1 MNKTW
6 KRQVFRHTAL
16 YTAILMFSHTGG
28 GGGAQAQTQ
37 TQTHKYAIVMNGQN
51 LPEVKWGQDYKKLA
65 QKSNERQFTHTTN
78 FHIKKNVTLSFNNI
92 DEVVAEKKDVV
103 VFGTATYLPPYGKVS
118 GFDADKLKKRGDALG
133 WIKTTKPG
141 LVGYSYEGVTCQNNY
156 NNASS
161 GCPELIYKT
170 QFSFGQQG
178 LKKKTTG
185 GLDIAEDKSRD
196 NSPIYKLQDYPGL
209 GVSFNLSSE
218 SLVKSIKYNKIISSF
233 SEGVTQQNGTQNQHK
248 DKNLVYTTGDYQYKN
263 KYSSRY
269 VGQNEHSAIAFYL
282 NAKLHLLDKK
292 NIKNIAQGKTVNLGT
307 LKSYVEPTAEWKNK
321 RQNYFQGNWT
331 FEDKGTVSVKLK
343 LPEVKAGRCVNKNNP
358 NPNAKAPSPALT
370 APALWF
376 GPVQNGKVQMYS
388 ASVSTYPDS
397 SSSQIFLQ
405 NLSRKDDTSKPGRY
419 SLKPLS
425 TSEIK
430 SKEPNFTGRQTI
442 IRLDGRV
449 QQIKLGQS
457 NNEVVGFNGNSNN
470 ATFGIVSEGSF
481 MPDTSEW
488 KKVLLPWTVRVFADD
503 SKFKEFNKEEK
514 DNKPKYSQKYRSRDN
529 GKRERNLGDIVNS
542 PIVAVGGYLAT
553 SANDGM
559 VHIFKKGNG
568 GDERN
573 YSLKLSYIP
582 GTMPRKD
589 IENKDSTLAKELRA
603 FAEKGY
609 VGDRYGVDGGFVLR
623 QVNLNGKDHVF
634 MFGAMGFG
642 GRGAYA
648 LDLTKADGSDPT
660 KASLFDVKDNGNNGN
675 NGNNRVELGYT
686 VGTPQIGKTHN
697 GKYAAFLASG
707 YATKKID
714 DPTNKTALY
723 VYDLENNG
731 NLIKKIEV
739 KDGKGGLSSPTLV
752 DKDLDGTVDIA
763 YAGDRGGKMYRFDL
777 SGQSP
782 DQWTV
787 RPIFE
792 GTKPITSAPAISQLK
807 DKRVVIFGTGSDL
820 SEEDVD
826 NMEEQYIYGIFDDDT
841 ATTGTVNFSGSG
853 GGLLE
858 QVLSRDNDNKTLFLT
873 DYKRSDGSGSK
884 GWVVKLKDG
893 QRVTVKPTVVLRTA
907 FVTIRKYNDG
917 GCGAETAILGIN
929 TADGGKLTKK
939 SARPIVPDANKDVA
953 QYSGHKQTTKGKS
966 IPIGCMQKGN
976 EIVCPNGYVYDK
988 PVNVRYLDEKKT
1000 DGFSTTADGDAGGSG
1015 IDPAGKRSGKN
1026 NRCFSQKGVRT
1037 LLMNDLD
1044 SLDITGPTCGMKRI
1058 SWREVFY

>member
-28 GGGAQAQTQ
+28 GGGQAQAQ
-37 TQTHKYAIVMNGQN
+37 TQTHKYAIVMNAQN
-51 LPEVKWGQDYKKLA
+51 LPEVKWGNDYNKLV
-65 QKSNERQFTHTTN
+65 QKINEREVTHTSL
-78 FHIKKNVTLSFNNI
+78 FGIKKSVSFSFNNK
-92 DEVVAEKKDVV
+92 DEVVAEKKDAV
-103 VFGTATYLPPYGKVS
+103 VFGAATYLPPYGKVS
-118 GFDADKLKKRGDALG
+118 GFDTVKLTERANALN
-133 WIKTTKPG
+133 WINTTHPG
-141 LVGYSYEGVTCQNNY
+141 LIGYSYQDSTCS
-156 NNASS
+156 SS
-161 GCPELIYKT
+161 GCPEVAYRT
-170 QFSFGQQG
+170 QFTFGNSG
-178 LKKKTTG
+178 LAKKKTDNK
-185 GLDIAEDKSRD
+185 LDIYEDKSRD
-196 NSPIYKLQDYPGL
+196 NSPIYKVKDYPWL
-209 GVSFNLSSE
+209 GVSFNLGGESSFKPKRNG
-218 SLVKSIKYNKIISSF
+218 SLVSSF
-233 SEGVTQQNGTQNQHK
+233 SEDVTQQNGAGSQHK
-248 DKNLVYTTGDYQYKN
+248 DKNLVYTTDDYKSQNNKN
-263 KYSSRY
+263 HQDKHHA
-269 VGQNEHSAIAFYL
+269 VAFYL

-292 NIKNIAQGKTVNLGT
+292 HIKNIVQGKTVNLGI
-307 LKSYVEPTAEWKNK
+307 LKTRIEPTEAWKRRNS
-321 RQNYFQGNWT
+321 NFFNGSWT
-331 FEDKGTVSVKLK
+331 YEEKGTVSVKLK
-343 LPEVKAGRCVNKNNP
+343 LLEVKAGRCINKQNPNKNS
-358 NPNAKAPSPALT
+358 KAPSPALT

-397 SSSQIFLQ
+397 SSSRIFLQ
-405 NLSRKDDTSKPGRY
+405 NLKRKNDPNKPGRY
-419 SLKPLS
+419 SLADLS
-425 TSEIK
+425 ASDIQ
-430 SKEPNFTGRQTI
+430 SKEPTFTSRQTI
-442 IRLDGRV
+442 IRLDKGV
-449 QQIKLGQS
+449 HQIKLQG
-457 NNEVVGFNGNSNN
+457 NEVANFNGNDGKND
-470 ATFGIVSEGSF
+470 TFGIVSEGSF
-481 MPDTSEW
+481 TPDVSEW
-488 KKVLLPWTVRVFADD
+488 KKVLLPWTVRASNDD
-503 SKFKEFNKEEK
+503 NQFKTINQQLNQQLNQQKIQ
-514 DNKPKYSQKYRSRDN
+514 YSQRYRIRDN
-529 GKRERNLGDIVNS
+529 GNNNNRNLGDIVNS
-542 PIVAVGGYLAT
+542 PIVAVGEYLAT

-559 VHIFKKGNG
+559 VHIFKKNG
-568 GDERN
+568 GGDDRN
-573 YSLKLSYIP
+573 YNLKLSYIP

-589 IENKDSTLAKELRA
+589 IESKDSNLAKELRA

-623 QVNLNGKDHVF
+623 QVEWKGQNRVF

-648 LDLTKADGSDPT
+648 LDLTKADSNNPT
-660 KASLFDVKDNGNNGN
+660 AVSLFDVKNDKNSNNG
-675 NGNNRVELGYT
+675 VQLGYT
-686 VGTPQIGKTHN
+686 VGTPQIGKTHD

-707 YATKKID
+707 YATKEITSND
-714 DPTNKTALY
+714 NKTALY
-723 VYDLENNG
+723 VYDLESNG
-731 NLIKKIEV
+731 TLIKKIEV
-739 KDGKGGLSSPTLV
+739 PGGKGGLSSPTLV

-820 SEEDVD
+820 SEEDVLSTD
-826 NMEEQYIYGIFDDDT
+826 EQHIYGIFDDDT
-841 ATTGTVNFSGSG
+841 ATTGSVNFSGLG

-858 QVLSRDNDNKTLFLT
+858 QELKQEGKTLFLT
-873 DYKRSDGSGSK
+873 DYKRSDGSGDK

-907 FVTIRKYNDG
+907 FVTIHKYTGTDK
-917 GCGAETAILGIN
+917 CGAETAILGIN

-939 SARPIVPDANKDVA
+939 SARPIVPEANTAVA
-953 QYSGHKQTTKGKS
+953 QYSGHKQTANGKS
-966 IPIGCMQKGN
+966 IPIGCMEKDGGT
-976 EIVCPNGYVYDK
+976 VCPNGYVYDK

-1015 IDPAGKRSGKN
+1015 IDPAGKRAGKN

-1058 SWREVFY
+1058 SWREVFF

>member
-1 MNKTW
+1 MNKTL

-16 YTAILMFSHTGG
+16 YAAILMFSHTGG
-28 GGGAQAQTQ
+28 GGAMA
-37 TQTHKYAIVMNGQN
+37 QTHKYAIIMNERKQ
-51 LPEVKWGQDYKKLA
+51 PEVKSNVPSSIKDKDRKREYTHYKYNA
-65 QKSNERQFTHTTN
+65 GGGS
-78 FHIKKNVTLSFNNI
+78 VSFNNS
-92 DEVVAEKKDVV
+92 DELVSRQNGTA

-118 GFDADKLKKRGDALG
+118 GFDDKRLKERGNAVN
-133 WIKTTKPG
+133 WIHTTHPG
-141 LVGYSYEGVTCQNNY
+141 LIGYSY
-156 NNASS
+156 ASVVCRS
-161 GCPELIYKT
+161 GTGCPKLVYKT
-170 QFSFGQQG
+170 RFSFDNPDLVKNAGR
-178 LKKKTTG
+178 
-185 GLDIAEDKSRD
+185 LDRHTDPSRE
-196 NSPIYKLQDYPGL
+196 NSPIYKLKDYPWL
-209 GVSFNLSSE
+209 GVSFNLGAE
-218 SLVKSIKYNKIISSF
+218 GTTKDGKTINKLVSSF
-233 SEGVTQQNGTQNQHK
+233 DENNNNQTIVSTTEGDPISLGDQQREHTAV
-248 DKNLVYTTGDYQYKN
+248 VY
-263 KYSSRY
+263 
-269 VGQNEHSAIAFYL
+269 YL

-292 NIKNIAQGKTVNLGT
+292 QIQNITDKTVRLGV
-307 LKSYVEPTAEWKNK
+307 LKPSIDVKI
-321 RQNYFQGNWT
+321 QNTGLSGILGFHAKWDIKDNGQIP
-331 FEDKGTVSVKLK
+331 VKLG
-343 LPEVKAGRCVNKNNP
+343 LQQVKAGRCINKPNP
-358 NPNAKAPSPALT
+358 NPNKKDLSPALT

-397 SSSQIFLQ
+397 SSSRIFLQ
-405 NLSRKDDTSKPGRY
+405 NLERKTDPGRPGRH

-425 TSEIK
+425 DTQIK
-430 SKEPNFTGRQTI
+430 SKEPNFTGRQTV
-442 IRLDGRV
+442 IRLDGGV
-449 QQIKLGQS
+449 QQIKLDKNKEATGL
-457 NNEVVGFNGNSNN
+457 NGNTGKND
-470 ATFGIVSEGSF
+470 TFGIVSEGSF
-481 MPDTSEW
+481 TPDVSEW
-488 KKVLLPWTVRVFADD
+488 KKVLLPWTVRGFADD
-503 SKFKEFNKEEK
+503 SEFKKFNKEEK
-514 DNKPKYSQKYRSRDN
+514 NNDNKPKYSQKYRSRDN
-529 GKRERNLGDIVNS
+529 NNRDLGDIINS

-568 GDERN
+568 DARD

-589 IENKDSTLAKELRA
+589 IENKESTLAKELRA

-623 QVNLNGKDHVF
+623 RITDDQDKQKHFF
-634 MFGAMGFG
+634 MFGAMGLG

-648 LDLTKADGSDPT
+648 LDLTKADDNDPT

-707 YATKKID
+707 YATKDINNGE
-714 DPTNKTALY
+714 NKTALY

-763 YAGDRGGKMYRFDL
+763 YAGDRGGSMYRFDL
-777 SGQSP
+777 SSQDP
-782 DQWTV
+782 KQWSA
-787 RPIFE
+787 RAIFK
-792 GTKPITSAPAISQLK
+792 GDKPITSAPAISQLK

-820 SEEDVD
+820 SEDDVLSTS
-826 NMEEQYIYGIFDDDT
+826 EQYIYGIFDDDT
-841 ATTGTVNFSGSG
+841 ATTGSVNFSGLG

-858 QVLSRDNDNKTLFLT
+858 QELKQEGKTLFLT
-873 DYKRSDGSGSK
+873 DYKRSDGSGNK

-907 FVTIRKYNDG
+907 FVTIHKYTGTDK
-917 GCGAETAILGIN
+917 CGAETAILGIN

-939 SARPIVPDANKDVA
+939 SARPIVPAANSKVA
-953 QYSGHKQTTKGKS
+953 QYSGDKKTSSGKS
-966 IPIGCMQKGN
+966 IPIGCMEKDNG
-976 EIVCPNGYVYDK
+976 IVCPNGYVYDK

-1000 DGFSTTADGDAGGSG
+1000 DDFPVTADGDAGGSG
-1015 IDPAGKRSGKN
+1015 TFKEGKKPARN
-1026 NRCFSQKGVRT
+1026 NRCFSGKGVRT

-1044 SLDITGPTCGMKRI
+1044 SLDITGP
-1058 SWREVFY
+1058 

>member
-28 GGGAQAQTQ
+28 GGGQAQAQAQ
-37 TQTHKYAIVMNGQN
+37 AHKYAIVMNAQN
-51 LPEVKWGQDYKKLA
+51 LPEVKWGNQYQSLTH
-65 QKSNERQFTHTTN
+65 KSNEREVIHTSG
-78 FHIKKNVTLSFNNI
+78 FSLAKKHISFSFNNT
-92 DEVVAEKKDVV
+92 DEVVAEKKDAV
-103 VFGTATYLPPYGKVS
+103 VFGAATYLPPYGKVS
-118 GFDADKLKKRGDALG
+118 GFD
-133 WIKTTKPG
+133 TTKLTERKNAVDQIGTTHPG
-141 LVGYSYEGVTCQNNY
+141 LVGYSYEGSTC
-156 NNASS
+156 SS
-161 GCPELIYKT
+161 GGCPTVAYRT
-170 QFSFGQQG
+170 QFTFGNSS
-178 LKKKTTG
+178 LAKKTNGG
-185 GLDIAEDKSRD
+185 GLDIYEDKSRD
-196 NSPIYKLQDYPGL
+196 NSPIYKLKDHPWL
-209 GVSFNLSSE
+209 GVSFNLGGESSFKPKRQG
-218 SLVKSIKYNKIISSF
+218 SLVSSF
-233 SEGVTQQNGTQNQHK
+233 SEDVTQQNGADSQHK
-248 DKNLVYTTGDYQYKN
+248 GKNLVYTTDDYKSQNNKN
-263 KYSSRY
+263 HQDKHHA
-269 VGQNEHSAIAFYL
+269 VAFYL

-292 NIKNIAQGKTVNLGT
+292 HITNIAQVGTVDLGT
-307 LKSYVEPTAEWKNK
+307 LKTRIEPTEAWKK
-321 RQNYFQGNWT
+321 QNNNFFSGSWT
-331 FEDKGTVSVKLK
+331 YEEKGLVSVKLK

-425 TSEIK
+425 TLEIK
-430 SKEPNFTGRQTI
+430 SKEPTFTGRQTV
-442 IRLDGRV
+442 IRLDSGV
-449 QQIKLGQS
+449 QQIKLGKN
-457 NNEVVGFNGNSNN
+457 NNEVTGFNGNSNN

-488 KKVLLPWTVRVFADD
+488 KKVLLPWTVRGSADD
-503 SKFKEFNKEEK
+503 NRFKSINQESSQ
-514 DNKPKYSQKYRSRDN
+514 YSQRYRIRDN
-529 GKRERNLGDIVNS
+529 NSNRNLGDIVNS
-542 PIVAVGGYLAT
+542 PIVAVGEYLAT

-559 VHIFKKGNG
+559 VHIFKKNG
-568 GDERN
+568 GGDDRN

-589 IENKDSTLAKELRA
+589 IESKDSTLAKELRA

-623 QVNLNGKDHVF
+623 QVERDGKTRVF

-648 LDLTKADGSDPT
+648 LDLTKAENGNPT
-660 KASLFDVKDNGNNGN
+660 AVSLFDVKHDNSGNNSN
-675 NGNNRVELGYT
+675 NSNNSVQLGYT

-707 YATKKID
+707 YATKTID
-714 DPTNKTALY
+714 DQQNKTALY
-723 VYDLENNG
+723 VYDLESNNG
-731 NLIKKIEV
+731 TPIATINV
-739 KDGKGGLSSPTLV
+739 PDGKGGLSSPTLV
-752 DKDLDGTVDIA
+752 DKNLDGTVDIA

-777 SGQSP
+777 SGNNPNS
-782 DQWTV
+782 WTV
-787 RPIFE
+787 RTIFE

-826 NMEEQYIYGIFDDDT
+826 NKDIQHVYGIFDNDT
-841 ATTGTVNFSGSG
+841 DTSVAKDGQGN
-853 GGLLE
+853 GLLE
-858 QVLSRDNDNKTLFLT
+858 QVLKKDGNTLFLS
-873 DYKRSDGSGSK
+873 DYKRSNGSGDK
-884 GWVVKLKDG
+884 GWVVKLEAG

-907 FVTIRKYNDG
+907 FVTIRKYTTD

-939 SARPIVPDANKDVA
+939 SARPIVPEANTAVA
-953 QYSGHKQTTKGKS
+953 QYSGHKKTSSGKS
-966 IPIGCMQKGN
+966 IPIGCMEKNGGT
-976 EIVCPNGYVYDK
+976 VCPNGYVYDK

-1015 IDPAGKRSGKN
+1015 IDPDGKRSGKN

-1058 SWREVFY
+1058 SWREIFY